1 MYICRHALVSTYV
14 CVCVYIQM
22 TRCVSLSIRIQLT
35 GICIHIYTHCK
46 TLQHTT
52 TNCNMLQHAATQC
65 NIFNISQHPGA
76 SQTYI
81 EWIRPLYVLAVC
93 NTLQH
98 IATRCNTS
106 QHTATHRG
114 FGDVDLDGRRPCVCC
129 LYAAYMQHTAAY
141 LLPICCLSAA
151 YLLPICCL
159 YAAYMLP
166 ICCLSAAYL
175 LPICCLS
182 AAYLLPICC
191 LSAAYLLPICNTL
204 PHTAT
209 HRNTLQHTATHL
221 NTLQHTPTH
230 SNTHQHTGASETY
243 IWMDGALVYAG
254 YLRAAPS
261 APPDTSSAQV
271 SHNSFIHVT
280 GLSLMCDWV
289 YS

>member
-151 YLLPICCL
+151 YLLPIC
-159 YAAYMLP
+159 
-166 ICCLSAAYL
+166 
-175 LPICCLS
+175 
-182 AAYLLPICC
+182 
-191 LSAAYLLPICNTL
+191 NTL

>member
-65 NIFNISQHPGA
+65 NLFNISQHPGA

-159 YAAYMLP
+159 SAAYMLP

-182 AAYLLPICC
+182 AAYLQ
-191 LSAAYLLPICNTL
+191 
-204 PHTAT
+204 HTAT
-209 HRNTLQHTATHL
+209 YCNTSQHTATHC
-221 NTLQHTPTH
+221 NTPQHTPTH
-230 SNTHQHTGASETY
+230 SNTLQHTSTHRGLGDLY
-243 IWMDGALVYAG
+243 LDGRRPCICWLFARGSVC
-254 YLRAAPS
+254 PS
-261 APPDTSSAQV
+261 
-271 SHNSFIHVT
+271 
-280 GLSLMCDWV
+280 
-289 YS
+289 